1 MGSSSKTKRS
11 ISLPCRSHPS
21 AATIEEELNKIKTWK
36 ESSTPTAKSISNGL
50 SRLEDLYKCMENFL
64 NLPLTQHALFHHQH
78 EKWIGDLQDGFVS
91 LLDICGTE
99 RDAMTQIKEH
109 VRDLQSALRRRKGDS
124 SIETCIAKY
133 TRFRKNA
140 KKDAKKLITAMK
152 QIGNKIEA
160 TPLLELDQHVSSVI
174 KVLREAVAG
183 SICILHSLLLFLS
196 VPILK
201 SKPTRRSLVSKLL
214 YKGAVACENHLEEK
228 VNELESVDVA
238 LHNLC
243 RSDLSEGDKMQ
254 IAQNS
259 LKSLEA
265 SIEDVENALECLF
278 RSHPSTV
285 RIEEELNKIKTWESS
300 STPTAEAISN
310 SLSRLEDLNKCM
322 QDLLNLPLTQ
332 QALSHHHHEKWI
344 GDLQDGFVSLLD
356 ICGTERDVMTQIKEH
371 VRDLQSALRRRKGD
385 SSIEI
390 SIAKYTCFRKNTK
403 KDAKKLIAVMKHM
416 DNKIEATP
424 LLELDQDISSLIK
437 ALREVV
443 AASISILHSVLL
455 FLSMPI
461 LKSKSTRWSL
471 VSKLLQK
478 GEVACEN
485 QENVNELESVDVALH
500 SLCRSDSN
508 EGDKMQSA
516 QNSLKSLEARIEDV
530 ENVLECL
537 FRRFVKARATL
548 LNIVSHQL

>member
-1 MGSSSKTKRS
+1 MTMASFSKTKSHFHIRS
-11 ISLPCRSHPS
+11 ISLPC
-21 AATIEEELNKIKTWK
+21 
-36 ESSTPTAKSISNGL
+36 
-50 SRLEDLYKCMENFL
+50 
-64 NLPLTQHALFHHQH
+64 
-78 EKWIGDLQDGFVS
+78 
-91 LLDICGTE
+91 
-99 RDAMTQIKEH
+99 
-109 VRDLQSALRRRKGDS
+109 
-124 SIETCIAKY
+124 
-133 TRFRKNA
+133 
-140 KKDAKKLITAMK
+140 
-152 QIGNKIEA
+152 
-160 TPLLELDQHVSSVI
+160 
-174 KVLREAVAG
+174 
-183 SICILHSLLLFLS
+183 
-196 VPILK
+196 
-201 SKPTRRSLVSKLL
+201 
-214 YKGAVACENHLEEK
+214 
-228 VNELESVDVA
+228 
-238 LHNLC
+238 
-243 RSDLSEGDKMQ
+243 
-254 IAQNS
+254 
-259 LKSLEA
+259 
-265 SIEDVENALECLF
+265 

-310 SLSRLEDLNKCM
+310 GLSRLEDLNKCM

-424 LLELDQDISSLIK
+424 LLELDQHISSLIK

-455 FLSMPI
+455 FLSVPI

-516 QNSLKSLEARIEDV
+516 QNTLKSLEARIEDV
-530 ENVLECL
+530 ENVLEYL